1 MTLRISPSDA
11 ARGWALYNYDTF
23 ELFLSQFHPEEL
35 RHEGVAGVYAERWS
49 LGRTHPVQ
57 QFLRAERQTVTF
69 RSRFHATTAIESAE
83 ESIELLKSWTQA
95 DPITAR
101 PPVLEFYVGAG
112 SMTFFENPCV
122 LESIGDLTFHRPT
135 LFGGVRHVEFTITLR
150 EYKEFTIQVEAQRNT
165 RYARVKQGEYYELLA
180 YREYRNPLLGD
191 PVRKRHPSLATLQA
205 GDVVAL
211 PTSSKLLR
219 ERTELT
225 SIPLQTA
232 FGRKTTPQRTRRIEW
247 FDRRDQTY
255 VSHVLQV

>member
-1 MTLRISPSDA
+1 MALKPSVADG

-23 ELFLSQFHPEEL
+23 ELFTSQFHPEEL
-35 RHEGVAGVYAERWS
+35 RHEGVAGVYAERWA

-57 QFLRAERQTVTF
+57 QFLRSERQSVTF
-69 RSRFHATTAIESAE
+69 RSRFHATTAVESAE
-83 ESIELLKSWTQA
+83 ETIEQLKSWTQP
-95 DPITAR
+95 DQITNR
-101 PPVLEFYVGAG
+101 PPVLEFFVGAG
-112 SMTFFENPCV
+112 TMTYFENPCV
-122 LESIGDLTFHRPT
+122 LESLGDLTFHRPT
-135 LFGGVRHVEFTITLR
+135 LFGGVRHVEFTVTLR
-150 EYKEFTIQVEAQRNT
+150 EYKEFKIQAEAQRNT

-191 PVRKRHPSLATLQA
+191 PVRKRHPELATLQA

-211 PTSSKLLR
+211 PTASKLVR

-225 SIPLQTA
+225 SIPLATA
-232 FGRKTTPQRTRRIEW
+232 FGRKETPQRARRIEW